1 MIICVMALQE
11 NLNKLFLLYTEI
23 FGTDQV
29 VLVIFSLIC
38 KRCSQDIQVSTDGVN
53 HVSRPTDS

>member
-1 MIICVMALQE
+1 MALQE